1 MNELAEL
8 FGDVVASGSYQWAP
22 SSNMHLSGIE
32 SIRAYD
38 SEEGSGDNGGNSVTI
53 DGNGGGNKQNVH
65 GTSAT
70 EKNKGSV
77 NLSTSSLGVKR
88 RGDAMKEKR
97 TAAMK
102 IVEALKMMVEE
113 AHIER
118 VKDNA
123 HAEALAEE
131 ARTSRMEE
139 EARRMAAEARAYE
152 ISVLGVMIHLK
163 QVHEVVC
170 VSEFYKWCRRLLMKD
185 PAAREVYVALK
196 DTKDQLLEFLW
207 TECYGDA

>member
-38 SEEGSGDNGGNSVTI
+38 SEEGSGDSGGNSVTI

-77 NLSTSSLGVKR
+77 NLTTSSLG
-88 RGDAMKEKR
+88 
-97 TAAMK
+97 
-102 IVEALKMMVEE
+102 
-113 AHIER
+113 
-118 VKDNA
+118 
-123 HAEALAEE
+123 
-131 ARTSRMEE
+131 
-139 EARRMAAEARAYE
+139 
-152 ISVLGVMIHLK
+152 MI
-163 QVHEVVC
+163 
-170 VSEFYKWCRRLLMKD
+170 
-185 PAAREVYVALK
+185 
-196 DTKDQLLEFLW
+196 LW
-207 TECYGDA
+207 K